1 MIREWTGQQHTC
13 VLTEKVLSSGPHMKL
28 GGNKTSAM
36 FVDNLNAGPYNFED
50 VKVANGETWVELGFG
65 TT

>member
-1 MIREWTGQQHTC
+1 
-13 VLTEKVLSSGPHMKL
+13 
-28 GGNKTSAM
+28 
-36 FVDNLNAGPYNFED
+36 VDKLNAGPYNFED